1 MSTFYNKSC
10 ASTQSCAS
18 IQSCTNS
25 LQGIQSCDSS
35 LHDIAQDNLNS
46 ISTKVI
52 PSEAIVTDGKTPRPI
67 ILVDE
72 VSLGGTIEYH
82 IIAPPSMRLVS
93 DGFLYEPIDP
103 KKESTDSWTTS
114 AGLIWIVPV
123 TEEDTIV
130 TFRLGKHTVTYPLH
144 SFLFA
149 ATSATSAPSISNG
162 ISNART

>member
-10 ASTQSCAS
+10 AS
-18 IQSCTNS
+18 
-25 LQGIQSCDSS
+25 IQSCDENPREYLSTS
-35 LHDIAQDNLNS
+35 HETQES
-46 ISTKVI
+46 STKV
-52 PSEAIVTDGKTPRPI
+52 PRPI

-72 VSLGGTIEYH
+72 VSIGGTVEYH

-149 ATSATSAPSISNG
+149 ATSAPSAPSISNG
-162 ISNART
+162 ISNGLSSGLSNGISNGRT